1 MWEAL
6 HNLGMACARLGL
18 RDEARRYWEEV
29 QQINPEYPD
38 IQQDLDSLLTAK
50 DRRQIAREK
59 KKEARAKKK
68 RQSKK
73 DASASE
79 GQSLMWE
86 APQPEEGDKPVAE
99 EEMSGL
105 ESFLYILMVGLVMGV
120 AYALN
125 RPATAEG
132 FTTDRLIVI
141 AKQTGVIV
149 LILFLFWI
157 VLGLLSRLLSLIFR
171 GRGKMGGYMASG
183 ARFLMPF
190 FLLIFPIVLNIPGIV
205 LRLPETIRLWLEMAI
220 LEGLPGDLTLT
231 LPWVVFGVLALLW
244 GFFVLVRGISR
255 VGRMALWK
263 GLIVGLVA
271 LAITVAAIGGLAYF
285 GYTTAESMGY
295 LDLLGLG
302 PETIT
307 PTPTPTP

>member
-1 MWEAL
+1 
-6 HNLGMACARLGL
+6 MACARLGL

-38 IQQDLDSLLTAK
+38 IEQDLDSLLSAK
-50 DRRQIAREK
+50 DRRRIAREK
-59 KKEARAKKK
+59 KKEARDKKNRRAEK
-68 RQSKK
+68 G
-73 DASASE
+73 ASIPE
-79 GQSLMWE
+79 GQALMWE
-86 APQPEEGDKPVAE
+86 APQPEEEDRPVIE
-99 EEMSGL
+99 EEMGGL
-105 ESFLYILMVGLVMGV
+105 ESFLYILMVGLVIGV

-125 RPATAEG
+125 RPAAAEG
-132 FTTDRLIVI
+132 FTNDRLILI

-149 LILFLFWI
+149 FMLFLFWI
-157 VLGLLSRLLSLIFR
+157 VVGLLSRLLSLIFR
-171 GRGKMGGYMASG
+171 ARGKMGGYMAIG

-190 FLLIFPIVLNIPGIV
+190 FLLIIPIVLNIPGIV
-205 LRLPETIRLWLEMAI
+205 LRLPETIHPWLEMVI
-220 LEGLPGDLTLT
+220 LAGLPGDLTLT
-231 LPWVVFGVLALLW
+231 LPWAIFGGLALLW
-244 GFFVLVRGISR
+244 GLFALVRGISR

-271 LAITVAAIGGLAYF
+271 LVITVAAVGALAYF

-302 PETIT
+302 PETTT